1 MELIDWFQNNWEELT
16 KLIVGL
22 IGVATIITRLT
33 PTLSD
38 DTILLKVIKFISRYI
53 SLNDSRP
60 HKENREE

>member
-1 MELIDWFQNNWEELT
+1 MELIIWFQNNWGELT

-53 SLNDSRP
+53 SLNDSRN
-60 HKENREE
+60 HEEKRE